1 MKTVVLVVT
10 ACALAVS
17 TVAGASAAGTAS
29 PKPLP
34 AIKVTVSGWTA
45 KKTYSVGQATT
56 LGFAFRNRAHATLK
70 VVEVRMTLPKGWR
83 VITGTSP
90 APIRVSGS
98 TAVWRYTNVA
108 AVPGTGKPGGLR
120 RLSLSMQVGGR
131 PGKACFTQ
139 VARGLT
145 PVTTARTT
153 RGCNKVLDSVFH

>member
-1 MKTVVLVVT
+1 MKPVVLVVA

-17 TVAGASAAGTAS
+17 AVAGASAAGTAS

-34 AIKVTVSGWTA
+34 AIKVTMSGWTA
-45 KKTYSVGQATT
+45 KKTYSVGQAVTF
-56 LGFAFRNRAHATLK
+56 GFAYRNRARAKLK

-108 AVPGTGKPGGLR
+108 AVKTGKLGGLR
-120 RLSLSMQVGGR
+120 RLSLSMQVGGA
-131 PGKACFTQ
+131 PGRACFKQ
-139 VARGLT
+139 VVRGLT
-145 PVTTARTT
+145 PVTSARTT
-153 RGCNKVLDSVFH
+153 SGCNKVLDSVFH